1 MPQIN
6 RKHRQISRLP
16 LLTLQKLTTLLAF
29 AAFSL
34 LPSQTL
40 ACSCIWQ
47 GAFAE
52 AQANADLVVNGEVVS
67 HQGNSFDFAVSKV
80 MRGESYRE
88 TLRVW
93 TNDGKTCR
101 PDIKYFPVN
110 QRFVLAIDY
119 IKEVPPGG
127 FNPFTPNKSFGRAG
141 DYQIKN
147 CGVFWIKEENGYLV
161 GNLADGPRWEFE
173 NDKKNPVMLSLLE
186 SYLAGNTSIEALAE
200 AEKPQDE
207 IKELMFETRYH
218 MKSSDNSGLA
228 KVISK
233 ALAGASEEK
242 ELTEEQVM
250 ELLENTEP
258 VPEDPNEDTANGEN
272 FIPEDILDPDNA
284 LEFAPIDF
292 IDSGDEEY

>member
-1 MPQIN
+1 M
-6 RKHRQISRLP
+6 
-16 LLTLQKLTTLLAF
+16 
-29 AAFSL
+29 SL
-34 LPSQTL
+34 
-40 ACSCIWQ
+40 
-47 GAFAE
+47 
-52 AQANADLVVNGEVVS
+52 
-67 HQGNSFDFAVSKV
+67 
-80 MRGESYRE
+80 
-88 TLRVW
+88 
-93 TNDGKTCR
+93 
-101 PDIKYFPVN
+101 
-110 QRFVLAIDY
+110 
-119 IKEVPPGG
+119 
-127 FNPFTPNKSFGRAG
+127 
-141 DYQIKN
+141 
-147 CGVFWIKEENGYLV
+147 
-161 GNLADGPRWEFE
+161 
-173 NDKKNPVMLSLLE
+173 KKNPFINRPQHKHGAVPFDDIKLE
-186 SYLAGNTSIEALAE
+186 HFIPALDYALAE

-292 IDSGDEEY
+292 SDSGDEEF